1 MTGTIDAKRADAHP
15 LLIMHLQHDVVCPTL
30 IGRDSQLDAARRVL
44 AHARAGSA
52 RVALIV
58 GEAGVGKSRLLRA
71 TTEEAR
77 ATGFFVLNGA
87 CFEAERSIPY
97 APLLDLVRLFA
108 SSASPALVAHVL
120 GPAAPELVSIFP
132 ELRPLLPDVVP
143 SPAVDPESD
152 RRRLFHSL
160 AQVVTILARTQ
171 PVFVAFE
178 DVHWSD
184 DATLELVFHLARS
197 HVSLPVAIALTYRGE
212 EAGPRLARLVA
223 DLERARIVA
232 DLPVERLGRD
242 EVGAMLRSI
251 FGAGDD
257 LGAEFLQLLHGLT
270 EGNPFFVEETLKA
283 LIIAGDL
290 APSGGGGWH
299 ARPLERVRVP
309 RTAVEAVR
317 RRLAALTVP
326 ARAVASIAAIAGR
339 RFDFDLLQTLTHH
352 DERELLSLVKELIAA
367 QLVVEESAER
377 FAFRHALTR
386 EAIYAELLARE
397 RVALHREVAAALER
411 QHAAS
416 LDAVVEALA
425 YHAWEAGDWERAA
438 RYAASAA
445 RHALALS
452 APREAVAHLD
462 RAFIALERSG
472 TRPAVDLYLARGR
485 ASETLGEFT
494 RAAEDFTTVL
504 ARARAESNPRVEWE
518 ALHAL
523 GMLWAARD
531 YGRAGEYRGEAL
543 AVAREIGDESLIAR
557 SLNRVGNWHVN
568 LEQPHAGLPHHE
580 EALAIFERAG
590 DSAGVAET
598 VDLIAMAH
606 HIAGNERQAAGY
618 YERSVALFA
627 ASDDRRGLANALALH
642 ALCGPSYQSSP
653 TTPVANAAMDD
664 ELRALRSVRI
674 AHDIGWR
681 AGEAFVRFITADC
694 LLWRGEYDRAIPLI
708 RESLALAREIEH
720 REWTA
725 GALRLLGV
733 LSLDLF
739 AIDDARE
746 QLEAAHDIAQKL
758 GSRTWTRWTA
768 APLAVARALSADVD
782 GGNALLD
789 RAARAAGAGDHE
801 GFVSPPDCATLT
813 LGERHIWASRA
824 DIALAAGMPERVLEI
839 CEARLAS
846 ERSAAMA
853 NVLGSPR
860 HTFLRAGAL
869 AMLERYD
876 EAEAALEDARSEAT
890 AQCARPILWRIE
902 AATGHLHRARKRR
915 LEARR
920 AFDNARTMADALAAR
935 IPDDALR
942 SSFLAGVAERIP
954 SGPLPSPAR
963 VEKEALGGLTR
974 RERDVA
980 GLVAQG
986 KANRAIARDLGIGER
1001 TVEGYVAS
1009 ALARL
1014 GFSSRTQLATWAVEK
1029 GVVRPAPARARH

>member
-1 MTGTIDAKRADAHP
+1 MRGTIDARREKPHRHWV
-15 LLIMHLQHDVVCPTL
+15 MHLQHDVICPTL
-30 IGRDSQLDAARRVL
+30 IGRDPQLGAVRRVL
-44 AHARAGSA
+44 SHARDGNA

-71 TTEEAR
+71 MTDEAR
-77 ATGFFVLNGA
+77 TSGFFVLHGA

-120 GPAAPELVSIFP
+120 GPAAPELVAIFP

-143 SPAVDPESD
+143 SAAVDPESD

-171 PVFVAFE
+171 PVFIAFE

-197 HVSLPVAIALTYRGE
+197 HVALPVAIALTYRGE

-223 DLERARIVA
+223 DLERARVVA

-242 EVGAMLRSI
+242 EVGAMLHSI
-251 FGAGDD
+251 FGADDD
-257 LGAEFLQLLHGLT
+257 LGPEFLHLLHGLT

-290 APSGGGGWH
+290 APTGTGGWR

-326 ARAVASIAAIAGR
+326 ARAVASTAAIAGR

-411 QHAAS
+411 QHADS

-462 RAFIALERSG
+462 RAFVALDRSG
-472 TRPAVDLYLARGR
+472 VRPALDLYLARGR
-485 ASETLGEFT
+485 ANETLGEFP

-504 ARARAESNPRVEWE
+504 ARARAESNQRVEWE

-531 YGRAGEYRGEAL
+531 YNRAGEYRRDAL
-543 AVAREIGDESLIAR
+543 GVARSIGDESLVAR

-568 LEQPHAGLPHHE
+568 LEEPNAGLPHHE
-580 EALAIFERAG
+580 EALAIFERLG
-590 DSAGVAET
+590 DTAGVAET

-606 HIAGNERQAAGY
+606 HIGGNEPRAAIS
-618 YERSVALFA
+618 YERSVTLFA
-627 ASDDRRGLANALALH
+627 ASDDRRGLANAIALL
-642 ALCGPSYQSSP
+642 ALCGPSCQSSS
-653 TTPVANAAMDD
+653 TTPVTSPAVDD

-681 AGEAFVRFITADC
+681 AGEAFVRFITADS
-694 LLWRGEYDRAIPLI
+694 LAWRGEYDRAIALT
-708 RESLALAREIEH
+708 RESLALAREIGH

-725 GALRLLGV
+725 GALRLLGSIA
-733 LSLDLF
+733 LELF
-739 AIDDARE
+739 ATDEARNH
-746 QLEAAHDIAQKL
+746 LEAAHEIAQKL

-768 APLAVARALSADVD
+768 APLAVARARCGDIA
-782 GGNALLD
+782 GANELLD
-789 RAARAAGAGDHE
+789 RAARASGAGDRDVP
-801 GFVSPPDCATLT
+801 VSPPGDPALT
-813 LGERHIWASRA
+813 LGERHLWTARA
-824 DIALAAGMPERVLEI
+824 EIALEAGLPDNVLEI
-839 CEARLAS
+839 VDARLAS
-846 ERSAAMA
+846 EHAA
-853 NVLGSPR
+853 NPGSVLGVPR
-860 HTFLRAGAL
+860 LTLLRANAL
-869 AMLERYD
+869 ALLDRHD
-876 EAEAALEDARSEAT
+876 EAESTLDLARAEAA
-890 AQCARPILWRIE
+890 AQCARPLLWRIE
-902 AATGHLHRARKRR
+902 AAAGHLHRVQRRR

-920 AFDNARTMADALAAR
+920 SFDAARAIADGLAAS
-935 IPDDALR
+935 IPDDGLR
-942 SSFLAGVAERIP
+942 TSFLGGVSAIVP
-954 SGPLPSPAR
+954 SGPAPSVAR
-963 VEKEALGGLTR
+963 AAREALGGLTR

-980 GLVAQG
+980 ELVAQG
-986 KANRAIARDLGIGER
+986 KANRAIARELGIGER

-1009 ALARL
+1009 ALAKL
-1014 GFSSRTQLATWAVEK
+1014 GFSSRTQLAAWAVEK
-1029 GVVRPAPARARH
+1029 GVTRPTAARSRR